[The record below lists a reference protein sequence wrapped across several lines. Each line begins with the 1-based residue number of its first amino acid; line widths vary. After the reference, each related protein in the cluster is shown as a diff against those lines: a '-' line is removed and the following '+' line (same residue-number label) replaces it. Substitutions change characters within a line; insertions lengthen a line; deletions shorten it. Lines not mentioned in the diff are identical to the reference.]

1 MLLASQELNHGGN
14 CCLQGSKHKLVR
26 EAHTDDE
33 DQNAS
38 YHFLLMISLEL
49 IASRSLDLNLVVRVK
64 GQLFLLSF
72 KYVPFHDPDARLM
85 ISFCVCVERRCQTCQ
100 KHT

>member
-1 MLLASQELNHGGN
+1 
-14 CCLQGSKHKLVR
+14 VR

-72 KYVPFHDPDARLM
+72 KYVPFFMIQTPD
-85 ISFCVCVERRCQTCQ
+85 
-100 KHT
+100 